1 MTEIDPQLEPHAAP
15 PTLSRASSSTAMS
28 WSSLSQ
34 KKRALILCGGG
45 VLLLLGYAVL
55 VLASS
60 WSDERSGVQSGDE
73 VEAQVA
79 RVGDPLE
86 QIVATSIRDFRVW
99 KTHDTLRLR
108 FEYDPVKGQMCGV
121 CRFAITM
128 SDADG
133 NRIDSF
139 TTNRVHDLWSDWREP
154 STQHVELVYQINP
167 GIARRTHYV
176 AMRVIYH

>member
-1 MTEIDPQLEPHAAP
+1 MTEVDPQSKPHAP
-15 PTLSRASSSTAMS
+15 SPTSSRALSTAMS

-34 KKRALILCGGG
+34 MKRALILCGGG

-60 WSDERSGVQSGDE
+60 WTLGRGGAQSGDE

-108 FEYDPVKGQMCGV
+108 FEYDPAKGQMCGV

-133 NRIDSF
+133 NLINSF

-154 STQHVELVYQINP
+154 SPQHVELVYQINP
-167 GIARRTHYV
+167 GIARRTRYV